1 VTKAIL
7 PLDSDGVPVAP
18 ATLCAEAA
26 AEAHELRLPI
36 FEQVLAQLSEG
47 TEMRANGDSQYE
59 LWDQGRLVGMLEVF
73 EAPRVN
79 GEEKGD
85 GVSNFSSQGAVDSRY
100 GRHK

>member
-7 PLDSDGVPVAP
+7 RLDSDGVPLAP

-26 AEAHELRLPI
+26 DEAHKHRLPI

-47 TEMRANGDSQYE
+47 MEMRANGGSQYE
-59 LWDQGRLVGMLEVF
+59 LWDQGRFVGMLEVF

-79 GEEKGD
+79 GEEKW
-85 GVSNFSSQGAVDSRY
+85 VSTLDNT
-100 GRHK
+100 

>member
-18 ATLCAEAA
+18 ATLCAEATE
-26 AEAHELRLPI
+26 EAHELRLPI

-47 TEMRANGDSQYE
+47 MEMRANGGSQYE
-59 LWDQGRLVGMLEVF
+59 LWDQGKLVGMLEVLQ
-73 EAPRVN
+73 APHVD

-85 GVSNFSSQGAVDSRY
+85 RLSTPRGY
-100 GRHK
+100 

>member
-1 VTKAIL
+1 MTKAIL

-26 AEAHELRLPI
+26 EEAHQLRLPI

-47 TEMRANGDSQYE
+47 MEMRANGGSQYE
-59 LWDQGRLVGMLEVF
+59 LWDHGKLVGTLEIF

-85 GVSNFSSQGAVDSRY
+85 RLSMPREY
-100 GRHK
+100 

>member
-26 AEAHELRLPI
+26 EEAHKLRLPI
-36 FEQVLAQLSEG
+36 FEQVLAELSEG
-47 TEMRANGDSQYE
+47 MEMRANGGSQYE
-59 LWDQGRLVGMLEVF
+59 LWDQGKLVGTLEIF

-85 GVSNFSSQGAVDSRY
+85 RLSMPREY
-100 GRHK
+100 